1 MTGDLQRDHT
11 LGVTHS
17 HCHGSLELGVGTG
30 RDEGQGCDVYSQ
42 VSALLTL
49 LLGKAFFAL
58 AGQLGLR
65 WDQGWG
71 VLLSRTLSCL
81 SL

>member
-1 MTGDLQRDHT
+1 M
-11 LGVTHS
+11 
-17 HCHGSLELGVGTG
+17 GTG
-30 RDEGQGCDVYSQ
+30 RDKGRGCDVHPQGMASQ

-71 VLLSRTLSCL
+71 VLPSRALSCL
-81 SL
+81 EDF

>member
-1 MTGDLQRDHT
+1 MGDRQLIGRPCTWCDSLPLT
-11 LGVTHS
+11 
-17 HCHGSLELGVGTG
+17 LELGVGTG
-30 RDEGQGCDVYSQ
+30 KGEGRECDVYSQ
-42 VSALLTL
+42 VSALLTWL
-49 LLGKAFFAL
+49 QGKAFFAL

-71 VLLSRTLSCL
+71 VLSSRTLSCL